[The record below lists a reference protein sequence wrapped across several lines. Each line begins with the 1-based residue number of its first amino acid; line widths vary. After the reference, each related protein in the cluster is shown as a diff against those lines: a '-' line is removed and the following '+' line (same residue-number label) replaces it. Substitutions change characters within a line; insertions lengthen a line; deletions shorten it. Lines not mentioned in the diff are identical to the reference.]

1 MFALSIINMV
11 KLFKLRRRNK
21 RDGVQIFIDICTF
34 CGFEYDDVDSSCSSY
49 WVSRISSVSDYK
61 LIDTILLCYQSVL
74 SMDYQ
79 RFFDKYDIDKI
90 YF

>member
-1 MFALSIINMV
+1 ME
-11 KLFKLRRRNK
+11 KLLKFKRCKN
-21 RDGVQIFIDICTF
+21 DGVQIFSDICTF
-34 CGFEYDDVDSSCSSY
+34 CGFDIDDVDVESSSY
-49 WVSRISSVSDYK
+49 WISRFNSCSRYQ
-61 LIDTILLCYQSVL
+61 LIDTILLCYQAVL